1 MMINARLNCQRQNSI
16 KELLQHAFFR
26 YLVSEKTTFAFVL
39 MKPFRHLTFM
49 KFFTP
54 LALLVL
60 IFLCSSC
67 SNREFLKESGQ
78 VEAFAEM
85 VQAGLK
91 PIALGPPMSSVE
103 LDLFLP
109 EVKRLAAKYTI
120 EFYREPA
127 LIGTSLFDSAA
138 VGDMEVLILYKG
150 KSLEAYQMLKTE
162 ANELAAKGE
171 YSGTKKEAISR
182 AFGRLLGYPA
192 SRINDLLAQNSE
204 FRDLEDFGISGQE
217 LSWFYKDLPAAK
229 AFYSETLGL
238 KMISENDNSATF
250 QMAGDSKLVLKS
262 LAGSDY
268 TGKEAKSV
276 ALALLTD
283 NLEAWYTHLQSQK
296 VAIKYALKVKPDG
309 AHDGFVVVDPEGYLL
324 EFEMFRMHPEN
335 ERFIPELK
343 SLKPLATSLGS
354 EFNFYASIT
363 WLYYKDMLPMENF
376 MTETLGLELSADQGW
391 AKIYKVSEN
400 SYLGLVDEKRGMNSF
415 SEEKLVEVKFNLED
429 AKGWEEYLNKSS
441 KDSTRAAGTFQD
453 LGGYVF
459 RFF

>member
-1 MMINARLNCQRQNSI
+1 
-16 KELLQHAFFR
+16 
-26 YLVSEKTTFAFVL
+26 
-39 MKPFRHLTFM
+39 M

-54 LALLVL
+54 LASLVL
-60 IFLCSSC
+60 LFAFFSC
-67 SNREFLKESGQ
+67 TKREFLKESGQ
-78 VEAFAEM
+78 VESFAEM

-109 EVKRLAAKYTI
+109 EVKRLAAKYEI

-127 LIGTSLFDSAA
+127 LIGTGLFDSAA

-150 KSLEAYQMLKTE
+150 KSLAAYQMLKTE
-162 ANELAAKGE
+162 ANDLAAKGE

-182 AFGRLLGYPA
+182 AFGRLLGYPT
-192 SRINDLLAQNSE
+192 SWINDLLAENSE
-204 FRDLEDFGISGQE
+204 FRDLEDFEISGQE
-217 LSWFYKDLPAAK
+217 LSFFYKNLPMAK
-229 AFYSETLGL
+229 AFYGEMLGL
-238 KMISENDNSATF
+238 KMISEDENSVTF
-250 QMAGDSKLVLKS
+250 HLAGDSKLVLKS
-262 LAGSDY
+262 IEGSAY

-283 NLEAWYTHLQSQK
+283 NLEAWYTHLQTQK
-296 VAIKYALKVKPDG
+296 VAIKYTLKVNPDG
-309 AHDGFVVVDPEGYLL
+309 AHDGFVAVDPEGYLL

-363 WLYYKDMLPMENF
+363 WLYYKEMLPMENF
-376 MTETLGLELSADQGW
+376 MTEALGLELSADQGW

-415 SEEKLVEVKFNLED
+415 SEEKLAEVKFNLED
-429 AKGWEEYLNKSS
+429 AKGWEEYLLETGL
-441 KDSTRAAGTFQD
+441 DSIRVRSTFKD
-453 LGGYVF
+453 LGGYLF
-459 RFF
+459 RY

>member
-1 MMINARLNCQRQNSI
+1 
-16 KELLQHAFFR
+16 
-26 YLVSEKTTFAFVL
+26 LVSEKTTFAFAL

-60 IFLCSSC
+60 IFAFFSC
-67 SNREFLKESGQ
+67 TKMEFLKESGKL
-78 VEAFAEM
+78 ESFAEM
-85 VQAGLK
+85 VQAGVK
-91 PIALGPPMSSVE
+91 PIALSEPMSSAE

-109 EVKRLAAKYTI
+109 EANRLAEKYEI
-120 EFYREPA
+120 EIFREPA

-138 VGDMEVLILYKG
+138 VEGKEVLILYQG
-150 KSLEAYQMLKTE
+150 ESLAAYQMLKAE

-171 YSGTKKEAISR
+171 YSGTKNEAISR

-192 SRINDLLAQNSE
+192 SRINDLLAENSE
-204 FRDLEDFGISGQE
+204 YRDLEYFGIKGQE
-217 LSWFYKDLPAAK
+217 LSWFYKDLIAAK
-229 AFYSETLGL
+229 AFYAETLGL
-238 KMISENDNSATF
+238 KMIAEDENSATF
-250 QMAGDSKLVLKS
+250 QIAGDSKLVLRS
-262 LAGSDY
+262 VTGSDY
-268 TGKEAKSV
+268 SGKEAKSV

-283 NLEAWYTHLQSQK
+283 NLEAWYTHLQTEK
-296 VAIKYALKVKPDG
+296 VEIKYTLKVKPEG
-309 AHDGFVVVDPEGYLL
+309 AHDGFVAVDPEGYLL

-376 MTETLGLELSADQGW
+376 MIETLGLELSADQGW
-391 AKIYKVSEN
+391 AKIYRVSEN

-415 SEEKLVEVKFNLED
+415 SDQKLVEVKFDLED
-429 AKGWEEYLNKSS
+429 AKGWEEYLNKTS
-441 KDSTRAAGTFQD
+441 KDSTRVAGTFKD
-453 LGGYVF
+453 LGGYLY

>member
-1 MMINARLNCQRQNSI
+1 
-16 KELLQHAFFR
+16 
-26 YLVSEKTTFAFVL
+26 
-39 MKPFRHLTFM
+39 M

-54 LALLVL
+54 LASLVL
-60 IFLCSSC
+60 LFAFFSC
-67 SNREFLKESGQ
+67 TKREFLKESGQ
-78 VEAFAEM
+78 VESFAEM

-109 EVKRLAAKYTI
+109 EVKRLAAKYEI

-127 LIGTSLFDSAA
+127 LIGTCLFDSAA

-150 KSLEAYQMLKTE
+150 KSLAAYQMLKTE
-162 ANELAAKGE
+162 ANDLAAKGE

-182 AFGRLLGYPA
+182 AFGRLLGYPT
-192 SRINDLLAQNSE
+192 SWINDLLAENSE
-204 FRDLEDFGISGQE
+204 FRDLEDFEISGQE
-217 LSWFYKDLPAAK
+217 LSFFYKNLPMAK
-229 AFYSETLGL
+229 AFYGEMLGL
-238 KMISENDNSATF
+238 KMISEDENSVTF
-250 QMAGDSKLVLKS
+250 HLAGDSKLVLKS
-262 LAGSDY
+262 IEGSAY

-283 NLEAWYTHLQSQK
+283 NLEAWYTHLQTQK
-296 VAIKYALKVKPDG
+296 VAIKYTLKVNPDG
-309 AHDGFVVVDPEGYLL
+309 AHDGFVAVDPEGYLL

-363 WLYYKDMLPMENF
+363 WLYYKEMLPMENF
-376 MTETLGLELSADQGW
+376 MTEALGLELSADQGW

-415 SEEKLVEVKFNLED
+415 SEEKLAEVKFNLED
-429 AKGWEEYLNKSS
+429 AKGWEEYLLETGL
-441 KDSTRAAGTFQD
+441 DSIRVRSTFKD
-453 LGGYVF
+453 LGGYLF
-459 RFF
+459 RY

>member
-1 MMINARLNCQRQNSI
+1 T
-16 KELLQHAFFR
+16 K
-26 YLVSEKTTFAFVL
+26 
-39 MKPFRHLTFM
+39 
-49 KFFTP
+49 
-54 LALLVL
+54 
-60 IFLCSSC
+60 
-67 SNREFLKESGQ
+67 REFLKESGQ
-78 VEAFAEM
+78 VESFAEM

-109 EVKRLAAKYTI
+109 EVKRLAAKYEI

-127 LIGTSLFDSAA
+127 LIGTGLFDSAA

-150 KSLEAYQMLKTE
+150 KSLAAYQMLKTE
-162 ANELAAKGE
+162 ANDLAAKGE

-182 AFGRLLGYPA
+182 AFGRLLGYPT
-192 SRINDLLAQNSE
+192 SWINDLLAENSE
-204 FRDLEDFGISGQE
+204 FRDLEDFEISGQE
-217 LSWFYKDLPAAK
+217 LSFFYKNLPMAK
-229 AFYSETLGL
+229 AFYGEMLGL
-238 KMISENDNSATF
+238 KMISEDENSVTF
-250 QMAGDSKLVLKS
+250 HLAGDSKLVLKS
-262 LAGSDY
+262 IEGSAY

-283 NLEAWYTHLQSQK
+283 NLEAWYTHLQTQK
-296 VAIKYALKVKPDG
+296 VAIKYTLKVNPDG
-309 AHDGFVVVDPEGYLL
+309 AHDGFVAVDPEGYLL

-363 WLYYKDMLPMENF
+363 WLYYKEMLPMENF
-376 MTETLGLELSADQGW
+376 MTEALGLELSADQGW

-415 SEEKLVEVKFNLED
+415 SEEKLAEVKFNLED
-429 AKGWEEYLNKSS
+429 AKGWEEYLLETGL
-441 KDSTRAAGTFQD
+441 DSIRVRSTFKD
-453 LGGYVF
+453 LGGYLF
-459 RFF
+459 RY

>member
-1 MMINARLNCQRQNSI
+1 
-16 KELLQHAFFR
+16 
-26 YLVSEKTTFAFVL
+26 
-39 MKPFRHLTFM
+39 M

-54 LALLVL
+54 LASLVL
-60 IFLCSSC
+60 LFAFFSC
-67 SNREFLKESGQ
+67 TKREFLKESGQ
-78 VEAFAEM
+78 VESFAEM

-109 EVKRLAAKYTI
+109 EVKRLAAKYEI

-127 LIGTSLFDSAA
+127 LIGTGLFDSAA

-150 KSLEAYQMLKTE
+150 KSLAAYQMLKTE
-162 ANELAAKGE
+162 ANDLAAKGE

-182 AFGRLLGYPA
+182 AFGRLLGYPT
-192 SRINDLLAQNSE
+192 SWINDLLAENSE
-204 FRDLEDFGISGQE
+204 FRDLEDFEISGQE
-217 LSWFYKDLPAAK
+217 LSFFYKNLPMAK
-229 AFYSETLGL
+229 AFYGEMLGL
-238 KMISENDNSATF
+238 KMISEDENSVTF
-250 QMAGDSKLVLKS
+250 HLAGDSKLVLKS
-262 LAGSDY
+262 IEGSAY

-283 NLEAWYTHLQSQK
+283 NLEAWYTHLQTQK
-296 VAIKYALKVKPDG
+296 VAIKYTLKVNPDG
-309 AHDGFVVVDPEGYLL
+309 AHDGFVAVDPEGYLL

-415 SEEKLVEVKFNLED
+415 SEEKLAEVKFNLED
-429 AKGWEEYLNKSS
+429 AKGWEEYLLETGL
-441 KDSTRAAGTFQD
+441 DSIRVRSTFKD
-453 LGGYVF
+453 LGGYLF
-459 RFF
+459 RY

>member
-1 MMINARLNCQRQNSI
+1 MRIFTKQ
-16 KELLQHAFFR
+16 LLQQTFFR
-26 YLVSEKTTFAFVL
+26 LLILEKTTFAFVL

-49 KFFTP
+49 KFFTS

-109 EVKRLAAKYTI
+109 EVKRLAAKYEI
-120 EFYREPA
+120 EFYRETA

-138 VGDMEVLILYKG
+138 VGDMEVLILYKEKG
-150 KSLEAYQMLKTE
+150 LDAYQMLKTE
-162 ANELAAKGE
+162 VNDLAAKGE
-171 YSGTKKEAISR
+171 YSGKKKEVISR

-204 FRDLEDFGISGQE
+204 FRDLEDFGIKGQE
-217 LSWFYKDLPAAK
+217 LSCFYNDLPAAK
-229 AFYSETLGL
+229 LFYGKTLGL
-238 KMISENDNSATF
+238 KMIAEDENSATF
-250 QMAGDSKLVLKS
+250 QMVGDSKLVLRS
-262 LAGSDY
+262 VAGSTY

-283 NLEAWYTHLQSQK
+283 NLEAWYTHLQTEK
-296 VAIKYALKVKPDG
+296 VEIKYTLKVKPDG
-309 AHDGFVVVDPEGYLL
+309 AHDGFVAVDPEGYLL

-415 SEEKLVEVKFNLED
+415 SEEKLVEVKFDLED
-429 AKGWEEYLNKSS
+429 AKGWEEYLLETGL
-441 KDSTRAAGTFQD
+441 DSIRVRSTFKD
-453 LGGYVF
+453 LGGYLF
-459 RFF
+459 RY